1 MNSVVDFEDDISIIV
16 KAHTLTIKRNKKEI
30 KLILLFHMN
39 YEVIEIKIYENSSNK
54 LLGREILTYSDI
66 FQIFN
71 NYFICLNENMQKI
84 FESINNS
91 IKLKKFEI
99 YFNDLA
105 KTINLEIFIL
115 KENNIDAK
123 NIYITSC
130 DDEEKWK
137 LISLKIN
144 DLNKLINNQKEK
156 TPVAPFFNYIK
167 YENNFH
173 ILHIELSVEEEIEIL
188 IIKAIVINKNNM
200 INNLNERKEE
210 IYNGFYSREEIN
222 KISKYYEHISDIN
235 EISDDIKINLVNK
248 NFKIES
254 INDDKIRITI
264 TLLSSVNFF
273 KITFELI
280 KGFEIKN
287 KYIQIIKELKSKNE
301 FLINNDLFP
310 NSNSFM
316 FEQNIKS
323 KNNLESSKN
332 SNSDNDSSSEKKEE
346 KKFIAKKRKRKPF
359 SKKIIKKAKI
369 NNKNVP
375 DVSKENKKEV
385 NNNKKDLN
393 TGLINSQNSKKN
405 KKNKNKRRGRNN
417 IKKK

>member
-301 FLINNDLFP
+301 FLINNDLFQ

-405 KKNKNKRRGRNN
+405 KKNKNKRRGKNN